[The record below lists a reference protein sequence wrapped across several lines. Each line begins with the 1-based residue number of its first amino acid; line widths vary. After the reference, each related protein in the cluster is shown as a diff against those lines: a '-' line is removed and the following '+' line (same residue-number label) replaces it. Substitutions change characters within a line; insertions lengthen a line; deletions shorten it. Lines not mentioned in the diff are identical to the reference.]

1 MVTKKQA
8 LDAAA
13 RLHITDSKD
22 VNGKELFIAA
32 SGGYGAK
39 ARYQLLADIRTLIDA
54 QLEPLPASP
63 FGDAA

>member
-13 RLHITDSKD
+13 RLHMADCKD
-22 VNGKELFIAA
+22 ANGKELFVAA
-32 SGGYGAK
+32 GGGYGQK
-39 ARYQLLADIRTLIDA
+39 AQKQLLADIRTLIDA

>member
-13 RLHITDSKD
+13 RLHMADLKD
-22 VNGKELFIAA
+22 ANGKELFVAA
-32 SGGYGAK
+32 GGGYGAK
-39 ARYQLLADIRTLIDA
+39 ARNQLLADIRTLIDS
-54 QLEPLPASP
+54 QLGGAPTSP

>member
-13 RLHITDSKD
+13 RLHMADLKD
-22 VNGKELFIAA
+22 ANGKELFIAA
-32 SGGYGAK
+32 GGGYGDK
-39 ARYQLLADIRTLIDA
+39 ARNALLADIRTLIDS
-54 QLEPLPASP
+54 QLEGAPASP